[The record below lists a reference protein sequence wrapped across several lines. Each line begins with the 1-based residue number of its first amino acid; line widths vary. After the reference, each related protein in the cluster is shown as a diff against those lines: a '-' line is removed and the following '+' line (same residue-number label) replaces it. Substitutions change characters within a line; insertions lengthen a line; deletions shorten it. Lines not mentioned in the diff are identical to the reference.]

1 MYRINTLYTLNL
13 YNVIHKLYINFEKE
27 TLKNR
32 NRDNYTL
39 SLLIIMT
46 FMSFFFFCL
55 TEIFV
60 TSRTMLSRN
69 VESENPCLIP
79 NLRENNCLSPLD
91 TILVWASLVAQ
102 IVKNLST
109 MQEIHARSLGREDP
123 LEK

>member
-1 MYRINTLYTLNL
+1 MLHTLNV
-13 YNVIHKLYINFEKE
+13 YNVVHKLYLNFEKE

-39 SLLIIMT
+39 SFLIIMT

-55 TEIFV
+55 TAIFV
-60 TSRTMLSRN
+60 TSRTMLNRS

-91 TILVWASLVAQ
+91 TILVWSSLVAQ

-109 MQEIHARSLGREDP
+109 MQETHA
-123 LEK
+123 